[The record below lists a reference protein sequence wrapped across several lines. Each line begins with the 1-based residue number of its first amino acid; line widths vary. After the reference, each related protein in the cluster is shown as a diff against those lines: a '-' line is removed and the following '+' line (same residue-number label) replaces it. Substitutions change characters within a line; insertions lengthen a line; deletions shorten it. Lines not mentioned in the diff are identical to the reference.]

1 MQAATISQ
9 KCSSSL
15 WGKISKCINNFL
27 MAGDVIS
34 IIEFLTDTKWS
45 FTVKKMIKAMIA
57 VAALVSA
64 PWVLADSGKVA
75 VLDVQEAILNTNMA
89 KSEMKAFEARSD
101 ISKMIADAEKLKKD
115 IVSLRGDIEKGGSGA
130 QEKQKTVEF
139 KQADFELIVRKL
151 NAERQVAGKR
161 LMDNIGPRLESAVK
175 SIVDSDGI
183 GLLLDRK
190 AVIHADATFDITA
203 KVTER
208 LNASSSKK

>member
-1 MQAATISQ
+1 
-9 KCSSSL
+9 
-15 WGKISKCINNFL
+15 
-27 MAGDVIS
+27 
-34 IIEFLTDTKWS
+34 
-45 FTVKKMIKAMIA
+45 MIA

-64 PWVLADSGKVA
+64 PLAFADGSKVA

-101 ISKMIADAEKLKKD
+101 IAKMISDAEKLKKD
-115 IVSLRGDIEKGGSGA
+115 ITSLRADAEKDGSNA
-130 QEKQKTVEF
+130 QDKQKTIEF

-151 NAERQVAGKR
+151 NAERQAAGKR

-190 AVIHADATFDITA
+190 AVIHADSTFDITA
-203 KVTER
+203 KVTEK
-208 LNASSSKK
+208 LNASASKK